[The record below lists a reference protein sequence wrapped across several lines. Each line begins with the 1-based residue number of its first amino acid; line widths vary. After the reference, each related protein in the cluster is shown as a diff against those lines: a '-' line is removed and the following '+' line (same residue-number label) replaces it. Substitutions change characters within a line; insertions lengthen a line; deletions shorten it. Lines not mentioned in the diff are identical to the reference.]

1 MNTPKLKLPLLT
13 THQAQKEVAHNEALA
28 KLECFVQ
35 TIVLSRTTMPNNPAE
50 GDTVIF
56 AQQLAYYLNGAW
68 EYYDLFDGFECWV
81 KDESV
86 KVVWLAGSW
95 KVIYRTPPK

>member
-13 THQAQKEVAHNEALA
+13 THQAQKEVTHNEALT

-50 GDTVIF
+50 GDTVIVKE
-56 AQQLAYYLNGAW
+56 QLAYYLNGAW

-81 KDESV
+81 KDEQIKLV
-86 KVVWLAGSW
+86 YWDNEWHQIFLL
-95 KVIYRTPPK
+95 TMN